1 MEMFCGGKGKEFCP
15 KMSLLFQKKKEKN
28 RTQSKFK
35 KENCRVFVKKKF
47 EERNFICGQAG

>member
-1 MEMFCGGKGKEFCP
+1 MFCGGKGKEFCP